1 MIKKKVCWKITTKC
15 NQGCKYCFGFTN
27 IPELSYDENIKVID
41 NLSKNGINH
50 ITWTGGEAV
59 LYPRLNELIK
69 YAKSKGIY
77 NKLVTNG
84 IFLSQNDNEY
94 SEEIL
99 NSLDE
104 INLSIDSISNSI
116 NVELGKANN
125 HFEIIKKLL
134 DKTKNKSLKVGINT
148 VVSNK
153 NINRLEELG
162 KFLNNYKIEKWK
174 FLKFMPIRERSL
186 ENKGQFE
193 VAENELEEKIKELNN
208 FENIKIVQY
217 KKQSEFEKSIVV
229 LPNADIIQTQEGKDI
244 HLGNALKQD
253 VIDFEVKHS
262 LINRIKTL
270 IAYDDDAIKD
280 KIVNI
285 LNGIKDVEIVA
296 TSKSP
301 EDTYNKII
309 KFKPE
314 MVFAKYDFGTN
325 MNGLDIIKQSKEA
338 LNDNVPA
345 FNFIATDIP
354 KEDFLEAKRIIGDK
368 MNTIIREQ
376 SPVRYTGIIEDYK
389 EYKKIQK
396 IGRAHV

>member
-84 IFLSQNDNEY
+84 IFLSQNDNDY

-376 SPVRYTGIIEDYK
+376 NPVRYTGIIEDYK
-389 EYKKIQK
+389 EYKKIQM
-396 IGRAHV
+396 

>member
-229 LPNADIIQTQEGKDI
+229 LPNADIIQTQ
-244 HLGNALKQD
+244 
-253 VIDFEVKHS
+253 
-262 LINRIKTL
+262 
-270 IAYDDDAIKD
+270 
-280 KIVNI
+280 
-285 LNGIKDVEIVA
+285 
-296 TSKSP
+296 
-301 EDTYNKII
+301 
-309 KFKPE
+309 
-314 MVFAKYDFGTN
+314 
-325 MNGLDIIKQSKEA
+325 
-338 LNDNVPA
+338 
-345 FNFIATDIP
+345 
-354 KEDFLEAKRIIGDK
+354 
-368 MNTIIREQ
+368 
-376 SPVRYTGIIEDYK
+376 
-389 EYKKIQK
+389 
-396 IGRAHV
+396 

>member
-162 KFLNNYKIEKWK
+162 EFLNNYKIEKWK

-376 SPVRYTGIIEDYK
+376 NPVRYTGIIEDYK
-389 EYKKIQK
+389 EYKKIQM
-396 IGRAHV
+396 

>member
-270 IAYDDDAIKD
+270 ISYDDDAIKD

-376 SPVRYTGIIEDYK
+376 NPVRYTGIIEDYK
-389 EYKKIQK
+389 EYKKIQM
-396 IGRAHV
+396 

>member
-270 IAYDDDAIKD
+270 IAYDDDAIKN

-376 SPVRYTGIIEDYK
+376 NPVRYTGIIEDYK
-389 EYKKIQK
+389 EYKKIQM
-396 IGRAHV
+396 

>member
-27 IPELSYDENIKVID
+27 ILELSYDENIKVID

-99 NSLDE
+99 NSLNE
-104 INLSIDSISNSI
+104 INLSIDSISNII

-134 DKTKNKSLKVGINT
+134 DKTKNKSIKIGINT

-162 KFLNNYKIEKWK
+162 DFLNNYKIEKWK

-186 ENKGQFE
+186 ENKEQFE
-193 VAENELEEKIKELNN
+193 VKENELEEKIKELNN
-208 FENIKIVQY
+208 LENIKIIQY

-270 IAYDDDAIKD
+270 IAYDDDEIKN

-309 KFKPE
+309 IFKPE

-325 MNGLDIIKQSKEA
+325 MNGLDIIKRSKEV
-338 LNDNVPA
+338 LNDDVPA

-376 SPVRYTGIIEDYK
+376 NPVRYTGIIEDYK
-389 EYKKIQK
+389 EYKKIQM
-396 IGRAHV
+396 

>member
-186 ENKGQFE
+186 ENKGQFK

-270 IAYDDDAIKD
+270 IAYDDDEIKD

-376 SPVRYTGIIEDYK
+376 NPVRYTGIIEDYK
-389 EYKKIQK
+389 VYKKIQM
-396 IGRAHV
+396 

>member
-27 IPELSYDENIKVID
+27 ILELSYDENIKVID

-99 NSLDE
+99 NSLNE
-104 INLSIDSISNSI
+104 INLSIDSISNII

-134 DKTKNKSLKVGINT
+134 DKTKNKSIKIGINT

-162 KFLNNYKIEKWK
+162 DFLNNYKIEKWK

-186 ENKGQFE
+186 ENKEQFE
-193 VAENELEEKIKELNN
+193 VKENELEEKIKELNN
-208 FENIKIVQY
+208 LENIKIIQY

-270 IAYDDDAIKD
+270 IAYDDDEIKN

-309 KFKPE
+309 IFKPE

-325 MNGLDIIKQSKEA
+325 MNGLDIIKQSKEV
-338 LNDNVPA
+338 LNDDVPA

-376 SPVRYTGIIEDYK
+376 NPVRYTGIIEDYK
-389 EYKKIQK
+389 EYKKIQM
-396 IGRAHV
+396 

>member
-94 SEEIL
+94 SEDIL

-253 VIDFEVKHS
+253 VIDFEVKHN

-270 IAYDDDAIKD
+270 IAYDDDEIKD

-376 SPVRYTGIIEDYK
+376 NPVRYTGIIEDYK
-389 EYKKIQK
+389 EYKKIQM
-396 IGRAHV
+396 

>member
-94 SEEIL
+94 SEDIL

-186 ENKGQFE
+186 ENKGQFK

-253 VIDFEVKHS
+253 VIDFEVKHN

-270 IAYDDDAIKD
+270 IAYDDDEIKD

-376 SPVRYTGIIEDYK
+376 NPVRYTGIIEDYK
-389 EYKKIQK
+389 VYKKIQM
-396 IGRAHV
+396 

>member
-27 IPELSYDENIKVID
+27 IPELSYGENIKVID

-174 FLKFMPIRERSL
+174 FLKFMHIRDRSL

-376 SPVRYTGIIEDYK
+376 NPVRYTGIIEDYK
-389 EYKKIQK
+389 EYKKIQM
-396 IGRAHV
+396 

>member
-376 SPVRYTGIIEDYK
+376 NPVRYTGIIEDYK
-389 EYKKIQK
+389 VYKKIQM
-396 IGRAHV
+396 

>member
-84 IFLSQNDNEY
+84 IFLSQNDNDY

-193 VAENELEEKIKELNN
+193 VEENELEEKIKELNN

-229 LPNADIIQTQEGKDI
+229 LPNADVIQTQEGKDI

-270 IAYDDDAIKD
+270 IAYDDDEIKD

-376 SPVRYTGIIEDYK
+376 NPVRYTGIIEDYK
-389 EYKKIQK
+389 EYKKIQM
-396 IGRAHV
+396 

>member
-27 IPELSYDENIKVID
+27 IPELSYDENIKVIN

-94 SEEIL
+94 SEDIL

-253 VIDFEVKHS
+253 VIDFEVKHN

-270 IAYDDDAIKD
+270 IAYDDDEIKD
-280 KIVNI
+280 KIINI

-376 SPVRYTGIIEDYK
+376 NPVRYTGIIEDYK
-389 EYKKIQK
+389 EYKKIQM
-396 IGRAHV
+396 